1 MLKRVSLS
9 RKLSFL
15 MMATSSVALLLAGTG
30 FLFYEQVLFRRD
42 LLRELTIQAEIIGKN
57 SAAALTY
64 DDPRSA
70 RDTLGALRAEPR
82 VMAAA
87 IYGRT
92 GLLFATYRR
101 TGAPIDFPEPG
112 PTNEGHEFGSDHL
125 SLHHQI
131 RLDGERIGAVTIL
144 CDLAE
149 MRSRLARY
157 GAITLTVLLAS
168 WFAAFLASLV
178 LRRIISRPILQLADT
193 ARAVSADKRYSLR
206 AATGS
211 QDEIGILVDSF
222 NEMLGQI
229 EVREHQL
236 QEAQEDLEKRVVLR
250 TQELQEEI
258 TDRIRIE
265 KQLRRSELRF
275 RSVAYSAS
283 DAIVSADSDGH
294 ILSWSHGAAR
304 MYGWTEAE
312 VLGKDLTRLMPERFH
327 ARHREGMKRY
337 LETGEKRV
345 IGRTVEMEGVKKDGL
360 EFPIELSIATWKSDD
375 GTFFSGIIRD
385 ISERKAIESEI
396 RQLNEELEARVRRRT
411 SELEAAN
418 RELAAFS
425 YSVSHDLRA
434 PLQSI
439 DGFSQ
444 ALAEDYGDRLD
455 AEGLDYLRRVRAASQ
470 RMGQLIDDMLT
481 LSRVTRGELRKEDVD
496 LGALA
501 QDAALGLKRR
511 QPGRDVAVVVEA
523 NVVVKGDAR
532 LLRIVLDNL
541 MSNAWKFTGRHET
554 ARIEFGVRHDGD
566 DPVYFVK
573 DDGAGFDMAY
583 AAKLFGAFQRLHSSE
598 EFVGTG
604 IGLAT
609 VQRIIHRHGG
619 HVWAEGEV
627 DKGATIFFTI
637 PEGT

>member
-1 MLKRVSLS
+1 
-9 RKLSFL
+9 
-15 MMATSSVALLLAGTG
+15 MMATSSVALLLAGSG
-30 FLFYEQVLFRRD
+30 FLAYEQILFRRD

-57 SAAALTY
+57 CTAALTY
-64 DDPRSA
+64 DDARSA
-70 RDTLGALRAEPR
+70 RDTLAALGAEPR
-82 VMAAA
+82 VLAAA
-87 IYGRT
+87 VYSRT

-101 TGAPIDFPEPG
+101 AGAPVEFTEPG
-112 PTNEGHEFGSDHL
+112 PTHEGHAFGAESL
-125 SLHHQI
+125 SLHHEI
-131 RLDGERIGAVTIL
+131 RLDGERIGVVTIL
-144 CDLAE
+144 CDLTE

-157 GAITLTVLLAS
+157 SAIALGVLVVAL
-168 WFAAFLASLV
+168 FAAFLLSLV
-178 LRRIISRPILQLADT
+178 LRRVISRPILALADT
-193 ARAVSADKRYSLR
+193 AHAVSAEKNYALR
-206 AATGS
+206 AVPAS
-211 QDEIGILVDSF
+211 RDEIGILVASF

-229 EVREHQL
+229 EAREHQL
-236 QEAQEDLEKRVVLR
+236 REAQEELERRVAAR
-250 TQELQEEI
+250 TRELQEEI
-258 TDRIRIE
+258 TDRIHIE

-283 DAIVSADSDGH
+283 DAIVSADAAGL
-294 ILSWSHGAAR
+294 ILSWSQGAAR
-304 MYGWTEAE
+304 MFGWTEAD
-312 VLGKDLTRLMPERFH
+312 VLGKDLALLMPERYRT
-327 ARHREGMKRY
+327 RHREGMRRF
-337 LETGEKRV
+337 LDTGERRV
-345 IGRTVEMEGVKKDGL
+345 IGRTVEMDGVKKDGL
-360 EFPIELSIATWKSDD
+360 EFPIELSIATWKSDE

-455 AEGLDYLRRVRAASQ
+455 AEGLDYLRRVRSASQ

-481 LSRVTRGELRKEDVD
+481 LSRVTRGELRKEGVD

-511 QPGRDVAVVVEA
+511 YQDRDVSVVIEA
-523 NVVVKGDAR
+523 NVIAKGDAR

-541 MSNAWKFTGRHET
+541 LANAWKFTARREK
-554 ARIEFGVRHDGD
+554 ARIEFGVRRDGNE
-566 DPVYFVK
+566 PVYFVK
-573 DDGAGFDMAY
+573 DDGAGFDMTY
-583 AAKLFGAFQRLHSSE
+583 AGKLFGAFQRLHSTD
-598 EFVGTG
+598 EFAGTG

-627 DKGATIFFTI
+627 GKGATIFFTI
-637 PEGT
+637 PEGEGGGP